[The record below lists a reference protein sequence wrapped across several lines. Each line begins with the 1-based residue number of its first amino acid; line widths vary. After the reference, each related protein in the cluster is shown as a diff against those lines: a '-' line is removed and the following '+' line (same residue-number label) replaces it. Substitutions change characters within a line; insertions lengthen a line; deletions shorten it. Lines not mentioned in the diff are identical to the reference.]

1 MYLLRRAAGAFP
13 PSDASP
19 CPSAENQEVQY
30 CVLSGFVFLRFFAP
44 ALLNP
49 KLFDLTQ
56 EQLVSLPAVGLWSVG
71 SDVGVPTERCGID
84 PNTRHSWASLICKVM

>member
-1 MYLLRRAAGAFP
+1 MTPSP
-13 PSDASP
+13 P
-19 CPSAENQEVQY
+19 AENQEVQY

-56 EQLVSLPAVGLWSVG
+56 EQLVSMMA
-71 SDVGVPTERCGID
+71 
-84 PNTRHSWASLICKVM
+84 ASI